1 MSRQN
6 LTPVNIPAF
15 AANPSTPTSRSG
27 DMYYNTASNTMF
39 FYTGSAWT
47 QFEAGGSGS
56 SAPITNFD
64 FWSD

>member
-15 AANPSTPTSRSG
+15 AANPSTPTARAG

-39 FYTGSAWT
+39 FYTGSSWT
-47 QFEAGGSGS
+47 HFQAGGAGS

-64 FWSD
+64 FWSE